1 MTNHTANQ
9 STDSF
14 DGLVRV
20 SAALGD
26 PGRVRLVAACLDKER
41 CVCQLVG
48 LLGLSPATVS
58 KHLNL
63 LRGAGLVESSKI
75 GRWVY
80 YRLSEPEAGTPEAG
94 ALALV
99 RQLAEHSDAVRED
112 RARMDAICGL
122 DPSEVARRLKAGE
135 AICPPDC
142 C

>member
-1 MTNHTANQ
+1 MTNPSASQ
-9 STDSF
+9 STDLL
-14 DGLVRV
+14 DRLVRV

-26 PGRVRLVAACLDKER
+26 PGRARLVAACLDGER

-63 LRGAGLVESSKI
+63 LRGAGLVESRKA

-80 YRLSEPEAGTPEAG
+80 YRLSEPESGSPEAG
-94 ALALV
+94 ALSMV
-99 RQLAEHSDAVRED
+99 RQLAEQSDAVTQD

-122 DPSEVARRLKAGE
+122 EPSEVARRLKAGE